1 MGSAETGFG
10 PDDSSM
16 CTESRKGAAGT
27 GIVPN
32 VLADHIPVSALQ
44 SPCANHAGS
53 AELGAAPNVLAD
65 HLPVSSQ

>member
-10 PDDSSM
+10 PDDSFM

-32 VLADHIPVSALQ
+32 VLADHLPVSALQ
-44 SPCANHAGS
+44 SAMIIVS
-53 AELGAAPNVLAD
+53 AIEPGRSGTARVAR
-65 HLPVSSQ
+65 